1 MVRKNIYGW
10 KKRDGGFQ
18 GGGYSI
24 ALDKREISLDL
35 IKEVALEPEEG
46 RDERL
51 AQSTSDSIIPFN
63 DITMTSG
70 LF

>member
-35 IKEVALEPEEG
+35 IKEVALNLKRVG
-46 RDERL
+46 MKDSLNRL
-51 AQSTSDSIIPFN
+51 LTP
-63 DITMTSG
+63 
-70 LF
+70 LFLLMILL